1 MPLQGLENT
10 DKNSILTEKPQ
21 HIAIIMD
28 GNGRWATAQGKPRT
42 AGHIAGAEAVRRAAE
57 AAREAGI
64 RYLTVYAFSSE
75 NWHRPQEEVNALMT
89 LLVQHLSS
97 ELPLLLKQDIR
108 LRTIG
113 NVSLFSEE
121 IRTALQET
129 LDKTAHCKSMD
140 LVLALSYGSRD
151 EITRAV
157 RSIIKN
163 AAGTD
168 DLQITEETIAA
179 HLDTSFMPDPD
190 LLIRTGGEQRLSN
203 FLLWQM
209 AYTEFYIITT
219 PWPDFSKDD
228 FQKALVEY
236 SKRNRRYG
244 HV

>member
-1 MPLQGLENT
+1 
-10 DKNSILTEKPQ
+10 
-21 HIAIIMD
+21 MD

-57 AAREAGI
+57 AAREESI

-75 NWHRPQEEVNALMT
+75 NWQRPQEEVDALMA

-97 ELPLLLKQDIR
+97 ELPLLLKHDIR

-113 NVSLFSEE
+113 NINLFSEKT
-121 IRTALQET
+121 RTVLRET

-151 EITRAV
+151 EIMRAIH
-157 RSIIKN
+157 SIVKSN
-163 AAGTD
+163 AD
-168 DLQITEETIAA
+168 NLPITEATIAA

-209 AYTEFYIITT
+209 AYTEFYIT
-219 PWPDFSKDD
+219 PTLWPDFSKDD